1 LKKNI
6 QLKKNKENEPNQ
18 PTLTCP
24 IHDPVSRDMDNPIK
38 KHKAQFSINP
48 MLKGKKNQLEK
59 TKKRHEYTQVNLLN
73 PQSG

>member
-1 LKKNI
+1 MMRLKKKNKLNKRRLSCWRVKLKKNI

-38 KHKAQFSINP
+38 K
-48 MLKGKKNQLEK
+48 
-59 TKKRHEYTQVNLLN
+59 T
-73 PQSG
+73 